1 MNDLFVRIRFLLPS
15 LPRAEKA
22 IASAL
27 LENPEA
33 ITHLTLAEIA
43 RESGSSEASIIRF
56 CKRMGYDGYS
66 SMKEDFIRALAE
78 AVYERMISER
88 DNIAATY
95 KAEGNSEAKVIRN
108 KTDKEVAIQISD
120 AKKQAE
126 ILEAEGEQEYMKILA
141 QAYGEEDR
149 SEFYSFVRSLDALKT
164 SMKGEDKTVIL
175 SADSPIAQIFEGK

>member
-78 AVYERMISER
+78 GMEIHSEDIKVSDDMKTILKKVYQSNVQMLSDTLVLADDENYE
-88 DNIAATY
+88 
-95 KAEGNSEAKVIRN
+95 KA
-108 KTDKEVAIQISD
+108 
-120 AKKQAE
+120 
-126 ILEAEGEQEYMKILA
+126 
-141 QAYGEEDR
+141 
-149 SEFYSFVRSLDALKT
+149 LDALLKAREIHFFGVGDAFAVCQLAY
-164 SMKGEDKTVIL
+164 MKFGRLGIRVPYIVT
-175 SADSPIAQIFEGK
+175 

>member
-56 CKRMGYDGYS
+56 CKRMGWI
-66 SMKEDFIRALAE
+66 FF
-78 AVYERMISER
+78 YEGGFHQSFGRR
-88 DNIAATY
+88 N
-95 KAEGNSEAKVIRN
+95 GNSFRR
-108 KTDKEVAIQISD
+108 
-120 AKKQAE
+120 
-126 ILEAEGEQEYMKILA
+126 Y
-141 QAYGEEDR
+141 
-149 SEFYSFVRSLDALKT
+149 
-164 SMKGEDKTVIL
+164 
-175 SADSPIAQIFEGK
+175 

>member
-78 AVYERMISER
+78 EW
-88 DNIAATY
+88 
-95 KAEGNSEAKVIRN
+95 KF
-108 KTDKEVAIQISD
+108 IQ
-120 AKKQAE
+120 
-126 ILEAEGEQEYMKILA
+126 KILKY
-141 QAYGEEDR
+141 Q
-149 SEFYSFVRSLDALKT
+149 T
-164 SMKGEDKTVIL
+164 I
-175 SADSPIAQIFEGK
+175 

>member
-56 CKRMGYDGYS
+56 CKRMGYEGGFHQS
-66 SMKEDFIRALAE
+66 FGR
-78 AVYERMISER
+78 R
-88 DNIAATY
+88 N
-95 KAEGNSEAKVIRN
+95 GNSFRR
-108 KTDKEVAIQISD
+108 
-120 AKKQAE
+120 
-126 ILEAEGEQEYMKILA
+126 Y
-141 QAYGEEDR
+141 
-149 SEFYSFVRSLDALKT
+149 
-164 SMKGEDKTVIL
+164 
-175 SADSPIAQIFEGK
+175 

>member
-56 CKRMGYDGYS
+56 CKRMGYDGWWRFLFLRRKFLY
-66 SMKEDFIRALAE
+66 R
-78 AVYERMISER
+78 VYE
-88 DNIAATY
+88 
-95 KAEGNSEAKVIRN
+95 
-108 KTDKEVAIQISD
+108 
-120 AKKQAE
+120 
-126 ILEAEGEQEYMKILA
+126 KI
-141 QAYGEEDR
+141 
-149 SEFYSFVRSLDALKT
+149 
-164 SMKGEDKTVIL
+164 
-175 SADSPIAQIFEGK
+175 

>member
-56 CKRMGYDGYS
+56 CKRMGASVHTAPKSTGAN
-66 SMKEDFIRALAE
+66 RLPA
-78 AVYERMISER
+78 
-88 DNIAATY
+88 
-95 KAEGNSEAKVIRN
+95 
-108 KTDKEVAIQISD
+108 
-120 AKKQAE
+120 
-126 ILEAEGEQEYMKILA
+126 
-141 QAYGEEDR
+141 
-149 SEFYSFVRSLDALKT
+149 
-164 SMKGEDKTVIL
+164 
-175 SADSPIAQIFEGK
+175 